1 MFGKILAGKLPDF
14 GVMVFDAPG
23 PTFRNEEYPDYK
35 AHRPSMPPDLK
46 EQLASIDRLV
56 EQHDFP
62 ILRVEGYE
70 ADDVIGTLT
79 RQAIEA
85 GHEVRIVSG
94 DKDFNQLIGPDVCMV
109 DTLRDIVFDTELV
122 RKRWGVSPEIFIDH
136 LALLGDSADNIPGV
150 PGV

>member
-1 MFGKILAGKLPDF
+1 MPDAGKLPDF
-14 GVMVFDAPG
+14 GAMIFDAPG
-23 PTFRNEEYPDYK
+23 PTFRNQEYPDYK
-35 AHRPSMPPDLK
+35 AHRPSMPLDLK
-46 EQLASIDRLV
+46 EQLTSIDRLV

-94 DKDFNQLIGPDVCMV
+94 DKDFAQLIGPDVRMI

-136 LALLGDSADNIPGV
+136 PHIRTDISS
-150 PGV
+150 